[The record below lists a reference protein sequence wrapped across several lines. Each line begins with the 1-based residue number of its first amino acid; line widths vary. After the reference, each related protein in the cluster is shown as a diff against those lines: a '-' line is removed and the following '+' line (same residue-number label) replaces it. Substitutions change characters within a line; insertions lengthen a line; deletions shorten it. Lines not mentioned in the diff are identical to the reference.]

1 MRVKHASEEAWRRH
15 FIRAADAG
23 PLLAGRKQGES
34 RAAGPVT
41 SQNYQ

>member
-23 PLLAGRKQGES
+23 RLLAGRKQGES
-34 RAAGPVT
+34 RAAGSLI
-41 SQNYQ
+41 SQKHQ